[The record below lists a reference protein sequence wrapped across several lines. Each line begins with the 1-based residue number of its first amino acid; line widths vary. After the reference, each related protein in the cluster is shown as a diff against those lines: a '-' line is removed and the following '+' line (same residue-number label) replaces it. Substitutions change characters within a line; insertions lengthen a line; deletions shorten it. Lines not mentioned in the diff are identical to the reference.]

1 MSCKHNIGYKSDHSK
16 VSLNIDL
23 INLTRGPGYFK
34 LNNSLLL
41 DKDYQET
48 VKKSIAE
55 IAEITKEANPNTKAQ
70 LETKQSNMQHTRR
83 KKLINKKKS

>member
-1 MSCKHNIGYKSDHSK
+1 M
-16 VSLNIDL
+16 
-23 INLTRGPGYFK
+23 NLTRGPGYFK

-55 IAEITKEANPNTKAQ
+55 INKEANTKWELKVQ
-70 LETKQSNMQHTRR
+70 LETKQ
-83 KKLINKKKS
+83 